1 MWLADNWKDY
11 KIIDTS
17 DGEKLEY
24 WGKYSLIRPD
34 PQIIWSGKRNVTAT
48 YALSQN
54 TVSLIIYYLYSLLLF
69 YSKVINPCLG
79 KNLTVTCFDKKHS
92 ILLHDF

>member
-1 MWLADNWKDY
+1 M
-11 KIIDTS
+11 
-17 DGEKLEY
+17 KL
-24 WGKYSLIRPD
+24 SLPEVTIN
-34 PQIIWSGKRNVTAT
+34 QMMYYIWSGKRNVAVT

-79 KNLTVTCFDKKHS
+79 KNVTVTCFDKKHS
-92 ILLHDF
+92 TLLHDF